1 MLPVC
6 TGTVLLVRTRPSSSY
21 SHSTTTTIDLV
32 VVLVGP
38 ATGTHFTGTMVHI
51 LDNLSSKHCSDLQK
65 LSLICYMPMWQN
77 KSLVDTKKAIEKYL
91 TYFRNIRKNRNRGVK
106 NICGIPARTLLDRL
120 LYVHR

>member
-32 VVLVGP
+32 VVGP

-65 LSLICYMPMWQN
+65 LSLICYVPMWQN
-77 KSLVDTKKAIEKYL
+77 KSLVDTKKAIKNSNIFQKY
-91 TYFRNIRKNRNRGVK
+91 T
-106 NICGIPARTLLDRL
+106 
-120 LYVHR
+120 